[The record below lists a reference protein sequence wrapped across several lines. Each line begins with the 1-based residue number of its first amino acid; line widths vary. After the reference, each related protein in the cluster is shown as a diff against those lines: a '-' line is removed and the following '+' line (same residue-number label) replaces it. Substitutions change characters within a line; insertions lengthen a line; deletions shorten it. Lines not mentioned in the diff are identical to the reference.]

1 MKQTAKGI
9 VYLVGAGPGDAG
21 LITVRGA
28 ELLRRAEVV
37 VYDYLVNPQL
47 LSLAPSDAEIIYAG
61 KSGKKHTLTQNEINA
76 LLVEKGNAGKCV
88 VRLKGGDPYVFGRG
102 GEEAEELIKAG
113 IAFEEVPGITSAI
126 AAPAYAGIPVTHRDF
141 TSAMTVLTGH
151 EDPTK
156 QDSAIDWAALAKLH
170 TTRVI
175 LMGVGQ
181 IQQISDSLTKHG
193 CSKETPVAMIR
204 WGTTCRHEV
213 ITGTLGTIAK
223 VAAEKKFEAPA
234 VTVIGEVVKLR
245 EKLNWFEH
253 RPLFRKRIVVTRSRT
268 QASALTARLQ
278 ELGADVWELPTIRI
292 EPAADPKPLREVI
305 EDIGSYDWLVFTSP
319 NGVDHFFKAFFEQ
332 YDDVRALGQV
342 RIAAIGP
349 ATAEKVRALHL
360 RIDLLP
366 KEFVSEAVLKE
377 FQKTES
383 VENLKFLL
391 PRADI
396 ATDTLPQG
404 LSALGAI
411 VDDIETYRTTPET
424 SDPSGILARLQQ
436 EGADVLTFTSSST
449 VENFCKLLDAPK
461 LAASFPELK
470 IASIGPVTS
479 ETMRKLGLPLQIE
492 AKEHTIPGLVEA
504 ILKASRGS

>member
-1 MKQTAKGI
+1 MKQKGKGI
-9 VYLVGAGPGDAG
+9 VHLVGAGPGDAG

-28 ELLRRAEVV
+28 DLLRRADVV

-61 KSGKKHTLTQNEINA
+61 KSGKQHTLTQDEINA
-76 LLVEKGNAGKCV
+76 LLVEKGKDGKRV

-102 GEEAEELIKAG
+102 GEEAEELTKAG
-113 IAFEEVPGITSAI
+113 IAFEEVPGISSAI

-141 TSAMTVLTGH
+141 TSALTVLTGH
-151 EDPTK
+151 EDPAK
-156 QDSAIDWAALAKLH
+156 EDSAVDWAALASLN

-175 LMGVGQ
+175 LMGVGR
-181 IQQISDSLTKHG
+181 IQQIADSLITHG
-193 CSKETPVAMIR
+193 CPRDTPVAMIR
-204 WGTTCRHEV
+204 WGTTSRHEV

-223 VAAEKKFEAPA
+223 AAEEKKFEAPA

-305 EDIGSYDWLVFTSP
+305 EDIGTYDWLVFTSP
-319 NGVDHFFKAFFEQ
+319 HGVDHFFKAFFEQ

-349 ATAEKVRALHL
+349 ATADKVRALHL
-360 RIDLLP
+360 RTDLQP
-366 KEFVSEAVLKE
+366 HEFVSEAVLKE

-411 VDDIETYRTTPET
+411 VDDIETYRTVPET

-436 EGADVLTFTSSST
+436 EGADALTFTSSST

-461 LAASFPELK
+461 LAASFPGLK

-479 ETMRKLGLPLQIE
+479 QTVRKLGLPLHIE